1 MEHSS
6 ILNKILTALGSLMLL
21 MGCSVNQPLETA
33 KDVSLEK
40 YQGVWYDIA
49 HLPQKLQDDCRC
61 VTAEYTLKDG
71 FVEVFNTCYNK
82 ESGQV
87 STITGKAT
95 TSTESGDNS
104 QLQVQ
109 FFWPFK
115 GDYYIIKIEP
125 NYSYAMV
132 GAPDRESLWILCREP
147 QPAAVKLKEYLNLAE
162 ELGFNTSNLVYTDQS
177 CYNAK
182 ELK

>member
-1 MEHSS
+1 MQPTFF
-6 ILNKILTALGSLMLL
+6 INKTVTALCSLVLL
-21 MGCSVNQPLETA
+21 VGCSSNQQLETA
-33 KDVSLEK
+33 KNVSLER

-49 HLPQKLQDDCRC
+49 HLPQKFQDDCRC
-61 VTAEYTLKDG
+61 VTAEYTLKKD

-95 TSTESGDNS
+95 TVNPDDNS
-104 QLQVQ
+104 ELQVQ

-125 NYSYAMV
+125 NYTYAMV

-147 QPAAVKLKEYLNLAE
+147 EPAAAKLKEYLNFAE
-162 ELGFNTSNLVYTDQS
+162 SLGFDTSNLVYTDQS
-177 CYNAK
+177 CYEEKNVK
-182 ELK
+182 